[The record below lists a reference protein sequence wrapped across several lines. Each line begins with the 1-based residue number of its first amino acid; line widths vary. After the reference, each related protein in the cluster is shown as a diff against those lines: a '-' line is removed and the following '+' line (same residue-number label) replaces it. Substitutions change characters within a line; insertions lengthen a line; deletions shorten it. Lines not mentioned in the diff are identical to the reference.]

1 MYIDKFLQ
9 ISKDQ
14 AVTASAPSS
23 DSIDYG
29 QANPNSGN
37 NFPTYLVV
45 TVGEAVAAAGA
56 ATLAIAI
63 QDSADGVTFA
73 DVVVTP
79 PIPKANLV
87 QGQQVVIPM
96 PVKHRRYLRANYA
109 VATGPLTAGKLS
121 AQVVAGYQLNTAY
134 PDAL

>member
-14 AVTASAPSS
+14 AVTASAASS

-29 QANPNSGN
+29 QDNPNSGN
-37 NFPTYLVV
+37 NFPTYMVV
-45 TVGEAVAAAGA
+45 TVGETVTAAGA
-56 ATLAIAI
+56 ATLAIAV

-73 DVVVTP
+73 DVVSTP
-79 PIPKANLV
+79 AIPKANLA

-96 PVKHRRYLRANYA
+96 PVKHRRYVRANYV
-109 VATGPLTAGKLS
+109 VATGPLTTGKLS
-121 AQVVAGYQLNTAY
+121 AQVVAGYQFNTAY